1 MVNPFH
7 EVNWRPGRPER
18 RKFAVSLMIG
28 FPAVAVGLLLAGRLH
43 TGSWRIDLPLAVGG
57 IGLAAGIVFW
67 TLPQLVRPFYVGW
80 YAVACSIGFV
90 VGNVALAAVY
100 WLLFAPIGLG
110 RRVLGRDAF
119 RKGIDRSA
127 TTYWR
132 DARKT
137 VDPARYYRQ
146 F

>member
-7 EVNWRPGRPER
+7 EVNWAPGRPER

-28 FPAVAVGLLLAGRLH
+28 FPAVAVGLLLAARLH
-43 TGSWRIDLPLAVGG
+43 GGSWRIELPLAVGG
-57 IGLAAGIVFW
+57 IGLAAGLVFW
-67 TLPQLVRPFYVGW
+67 ALPQLVRPFYVGW

-100 WLLFAPIGLG
+100 LFLFVPIGLV
-110 RRVLGRDAF
+110 RRVLGRQTF
-119 RKGIDRSA
+119 SKGFDRGA
-127 TTYWR
+127 PTYWR

-137 VDPARYYRQ
+137 VDLTKYYRQ